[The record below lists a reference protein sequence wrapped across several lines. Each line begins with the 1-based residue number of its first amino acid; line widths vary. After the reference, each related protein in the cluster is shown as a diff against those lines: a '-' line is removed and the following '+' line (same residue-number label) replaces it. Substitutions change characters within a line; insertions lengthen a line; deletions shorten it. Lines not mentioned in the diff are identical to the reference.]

1 MSRRS
6 LVGALAILAI
16 AAAIFSL
23 IRTSQR
29 QPVSVATGLMQSLSN
44 VGAEQVA
51 KLLDHRGKIIVVGM
65 ADCND
70 CVLGAE
76 LRRLFAPSVNHRRG
90 MQVLATEVVAIGGD
104 GKQGL
109 PARVYTELL
118 QRYPDA
124 NAIVSLVGAPL
135 ARPDELSKRSAKLV
149 VILPA
154 GDGESVRGLVERK
167 AVDLAI
173 IPRTTR
179 PANAPKIPKTVQEI
193 FEFNYEI
200 VGGDAKS

>member
-51 KLLDHRGKIIVVGM
+51 KLLNQRGKIIIVGM

-70 CVLGAE
+70 CVLGAD

-90 MQVLATEVVAIGGD
+90 LQVLATEVVAIGGD
-104 GKQGL
+104 D
-109 PARVYTELL
+109 PE
-118 QRYPDA
+118 P
-124 NAIVSLVGAPL
+124 P
-135 ARPDELSKRSAKLV
+135 
-149 VILPA
+149 
-154 GDGESVRGLVERK
+154 VRGSALLTLPNVVLTPHIAGSMGSEIRRLGHCMVEELRRYVNGEPLRWQITREI
-167 AVDLAI
+167 AARLA
-173 IPRTTR
+173 
-179 PANAPKIPKTVQEI
+179 
-193 FEFNYEI
+193 
-200 VGGDAKS
+200 